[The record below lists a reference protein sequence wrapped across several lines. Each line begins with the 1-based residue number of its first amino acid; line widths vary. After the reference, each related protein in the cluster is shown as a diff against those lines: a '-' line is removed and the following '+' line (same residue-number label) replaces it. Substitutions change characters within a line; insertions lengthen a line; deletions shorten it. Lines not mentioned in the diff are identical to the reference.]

1 MLFIEV
7 LSILHKTL
15 LDLVALFS
23 CSPVCASRS
32 HRQYSYRLSLLFA
45 TVFIAI
51 FSILLLLLPSS
62 STPRWSRPVHLSS
75 SASLQLHS
83 LPIMEDHNTADPSL
97 QPEVEGDMIPD
108 VNQVFDRHWIA
119 EDTEHQTPTH
129 ADVQGEVG
137 NTFFS
142 NSPVQPLSPRT
153 TYAGPGTSSTSSAAS
168 GPQSVVDDGAN
179 QFSADLWNISP
190 EERALMTNSARFA
203 RDRRRRRGAIHL
215 DAPLELHSPPLSSP
229 TSCFAPPSPVS
240 PLVPPYCQI
249 PHLSPVDNN
258 PDIASPAT
266 PDANRA
272 PPRGRLQRSFTP
284 SERVDAGVAI
294 VPGLLRRLARPFSG
308 PWRGPSSPLAS
319 IPLADAPPASRLSR
333 LRRLFSRRRRD

>member
-1 MLFIEV
+1 M
-7 LSILHKTL
+7 K
-15 LDLVALFS
+15 
-23 CSPVCASRS
+23 
-32 HRQYSYRLSLLFA
+32 
-45 TVFIAI
+45 
-51 FSILLLLLPSS
+51 
-62 STPRWSRPVHLSS
+62 
-75 SASLQLHS
+75 
-83 LPIMEDHNTADPSL
+83 DHNTADPNL
-97 QPEVEGDMIPD
+97 QPEVERDMIPD
-108 VNQVFDRHWIA
+108 VNQVFDRRWIA

-129 ADVQGEVG
+129 ANVQGEIR
-137 NTFFS
+137 NSFSS
-142 NSPVQPLSPRT
+142 NSSSDGATLVQPLSPRT
-153 TYAGPGTSSTSSAAS
+153 TYAGPGTSSTRNTAS
-168 GPQSVVDDGAN
+168 GPPSMVDDAAN

-190 EERALMTNSARFA
+190 EERALMTNSAHFA

-284 SERVDAGVAI
+284 SEREDAGVAI